1 MANQIQVVLQQD
13 VDNLGAGGEVVS
25 VRPGYARNYLIPRG
39 LAMPATKGN
48 LARVEELRRQA
59 AARALEALEAAKQLK
74 AKLESMS
81 VKLERSVGE
90 ESKMYGSVTAK
101 DIEEAYAAQGLLID
115 RRKIHA
121 DTAPYL
127 KQLGLDVAPPRGS
140 TVSRLRSNRWSR
152 SPRRFRSR
160 RASSSWTSRLRV

>member
-115 RRKIHA
+115 RRKIGLA
-121 DTAPYL
+121 EPIRS
-127 KQLGLDVAPPRGS
+127 LGLSDVKVKLHAEVEANLAVEVVKPG
-140 TVSRLRSNRWSR
+140 
-152 SPRRFRSR
+152 
-160 RASSSWTSRLRV
+160 